1 MHTDAHT
8 PKTLGEIICNLTF
21 RKEKSRTI
29 CKQILDQIV
38 ENGYAKPPR
47 RSLGYYVARK
57 LIETGIV
64 QLREI
69 PVCTLG
75 KTVRVLVLNFAFIS
89 ELYSLV
95 SSPKLPPFCIEP
107 QR

>member
-1 MHTDAHT
+1 MRGNAHT

-21 RKEKSRTI
+21 RKEKSRAI
-29 CKQILDQIV
+29 CKQILDSIV
-38 ENGYAKPPR
+38 ERGYAKPPR

-69 PVCTLG
+69 PICALG

-89 ELYSLV
+89 ELYRLISN
-95 SSPKLPPFCIEP
+95 PKLPPFCIE
-107 QR
+107 R